1 MQRDISQQELE
12 VNLSNFGL
20 EESPLL
26 DPRRMRTENVKL
38 DDDAEYSSEDFS
50 DTDSEKLDKM
60 VDFDLDPRLLEMHKA
75 LKANDKQSYQN
86 LRKQVTLIPGSGT
99 KKSKH
104 LSEGTMMGDIN
115 GNMIPGLVSE

>member
-20 EESPLL
+20 DESPLL
-26 DPRRMRTENVKL
+26 DPRRMKTENVKL
-38 DDDAEYSSEDFS
+38 DDDADYSSENFS

-75 LKANDKQSYQN
+75 LKANDK
-86 LRKQVTLIPGSGT
+86 
-99 KKSKH
+99 
-104 LSEGTMMGDIN
+104 
-115 GNMIPGLVSE
+115 

>member
-20 EESPLL
+20 EELPLL
-26 DPRRMRTENVKL
+26 DPRRMKTENVKI
-38 DDDAEYSSEDFS
+38 DDDGEYSSEDFS

-75 LKANDKQSYQN
+75 LKANDK
-86 LRKQVTLIPGSGT
+86 
-99 KKSKH
+99 
-104 LSEGTMMGDIN
+104 
-115 GNMIPGLVSE
+115 